1 MDADD
6 LTARVR
12 RPDALAR
19 GLAKEL
25 AAVPANTLTCLLYRE
40 RRGYLEGLHAAL
52 GGVKGARV
60 TLATALRRLEG
71 SAAPGHRRPRSAARW
86 GLCGAGAPSPGRS
99 RPPVRPAGVSAAGRS
114 RC

>member
-25 AAVPANTLTCLLYRE
+25 AAVQPNTLTCLLYRE

-52 GGVKGARV
+52 GGVEGARV
-60 TLATALRRLEG
+60 RLARELRRVEELTRP
-71 SAAPGHRRPRSAARW
+71 APGW
-86 GLCGAGAPSPGRS
+86 
-99 RPPVRPAGVSAAGRS
+99 
-114 RC
+114 